1 MNVGLEG
8 VLYMAIMLVPV
19 ILMGVSAAAGALGI
33 KKGIDANR
41 KNEEASTVMAEVTD
55 IVTEANRLMRAEKE
69 QTQKDLELFSKSK
82 IHILNNT
89 LTPFVNEFKKIKN
102 VDFRNTVYSQELS
115 KFLPQSPAINN
126 ISEVTLS
133 ANKIASAGIGSV
145 AGSALVS
152 FGAYGSVMYGGFAVA
167 STGTAIGSLSGVA
180 ATNATL
186 AWLGGGSLATGGMGI
201 AGGTAVLGGLVAG
214 PALALGGA
222 ILDRQAENKLLDA
235 LTNKDEAIR
244 FQKNVN
250 KSVEI
255 LRILRERSK
264 NLNRAMV
271 LLSQNMPRLIGNMR
285 RDNEKYQCDY
295 RLFSEKA
302 KDNLCIAAMI
312 AKVIKGIVDV
322 KLLDDKGNLTFNSEK
337 LEAVLTNNR
346 IGEGNTEQMQL
357 ALKYMR

>member
-1 MNVGLEG
+1 
-8 VLYMAIMLVPV
+8 MAVMLVPV
-19 ILMGVSAAAGALGI
+19 ILMGVSAAAGAFGVR
-33 KKGIDANR
+33 KGIDANR
-41 KNEEASTVMAEVTD
+41 KNEEASAVMAEVKD
-55 IVTEANRLMRAEKE
+55 IITEANRLMKAQKE

-82 IHILNNT
+82 IHILSNA
-89 LTPFVNEFKKIKN
+89 LTPFVSEFKKIKN
-102 VDFRNTVYSQELS
+102 VDFKKTIYSHELS
-115 KFLPQSPAINN
+115 KFLPQSPEIAD
-126 ISEVTLS
+126 ISEVTFT
-133 ANKIASAGIGSV
+133 ANKIASAGTLST

-152 FGAYGSVMYGGFAVA
+152 FGAYGSVMYGGFAAA
-167 STGTAIGSLSGVA
+167 STGTAIGTLSGAA

-222 ILDRQAENKLLDA
+222 ILDRQAENKLLEA

-271 LLSQNMPRLIGNMR
+271 MLSQNIPRLIGNMR
-285 RDNEKYQCDY
+285 RDNGKYQCDY

-322 KLLDDKGNLTFNSEK
+322 KLLDDKGNLTFNGEK
-337 LEAVLTNNR
+337 LNAVLTDKR
-346 IGEGNTEQMQL
+346 IGQGDSKQL
-357 ALKYMR
+357 KIALKYMG

>member
-1 MNVGLEG
+1 M
-8 VLYMAIMLVPV
+8 
-19 ILMGVSAAAGALGI
+19 
-33 KKGIDANR
+33 
-41 KNEEASTVMAEVTD
+41 
-55 IVTEANRLMRAEKE
+55 
-69 QTQKDLELFSKSK
+69 
-82 IHILNNT
+82 
-89 LTPFVNEFKKIKN
+89 
-102 VDFRNTVYSQELS
+102 
-115 KFLPQSPAINN
+115 
-126 ISEVTLS
+126 
-133 ANKIASAGIGSV
+133 
-145 AGSALVS
+145 
-152 FGAYGSVMYGGFAVA
+152 
-167 STGTAIGSLSGVA
+167 
-180 ATNATL
+180 
-186 AWLGGGSLATGGMGI
+186 
-201 AGGTAVLGGLVAG
+201 
-214 PALALGGA
+214 
-222 ILDRQAENKLLDA
+222 LDA